1 MLKVVGIGE
10 SHWADYDHAISSP
23 DIEIEQITPN
33 VYTFTGMRG
42 CDPSMVMTS
51 EGAVFIDT
59 AQWFTQLEQMIAFA
73 KEKCGGIKYLI
84 NTESHIDHVFG
95 NPYLKKE
102 GATIIAHEKVLNGY
116 YKIPPAFNQTTYE
129 YNLDLLKR
137 QDPTKVGL
145 LLPEGEEE
153 IGKPDI
159 TFTDKLTLKVGD
171 HTFECYHT
179 PGHSPE
185 QTSIYCPEERVVFVG
200 DNIFNNCQIWFHS
213 IDFDALFK
221 SLDWLQSLDVDYI
234 IPGHGPVMSKEC
246 IAQNKQFI
254 YQWLSTVGDAIINK
268 GWTREECIERINF
281 ADRCPVDIGQ
291 PECMEY
297 ISTNNARI
305 AYDYIMRKGEL

>member
-1 MLKVVGIGE
+1 MLKVVGTGE
-10 SHWADYDHAISSP
+10 SHWADHDHAISSH

-33 VYTFTGMRG
+33 VYTFTGIRG

-59 AQWFTQLEQMIAFA
+59 AQWFTQLEQMIDFA
-73 KEKCGGIKYLI
+73 KEKSGGVKYLI

-95 NPYLKKE
+95 NPYLKKA
-102 GATIIAHEKVLNGY
+102 GATIIAQELMPNSY
-116 YKIPPAFNQTTYE
+116 YKIPPAFNMTTYE

-137 QDPTKVGL
+137 QDPTKTGL

-159 TFTDKLTLKVGD
+159 TFTDKLTLKVGG
-171 HTFECYHT
+171 HTFVCYHT

-185 QTSIYCPEERVVFVG
+185 QSSVYCPEERVVFVG

-234 IPGHGPVMSKEC
+234 IPGHGPVMGKEC

-254 YQWLSTVGDAIINK
+254 YQWLSTVGEAINK

-291 PECMEY
+291 SECMEY

-305 AYDYIMRKGEL
+305 AYDYIMRKGQL

>member
-1 MLKVVGIGE
+1 MLKVVGTGE
-10 SHWADYDHAISSP
+10 SHWADHDHAISSP
-23 DIEIEQITPN
+23 DIEIEQITPH
-33 VYTFTGMRG
+33 VYTFTGIRG

-59 AQWFTQLEQMIAFA
+59 AQWFTQLEQMIDFA
-73 KEKCGGIKYLI
+73 KEKSGGVKYLI

-95 NPYLKKE
+95 NPYLKKA
-102 GATIIAHEKVLNGY
+102 GATIIAQELMPNSY
-116 YKIPPAFNQTTYE
+116 YKIPPAFNMTTYE

-137 QDPTKVGL
+137 QDPTKTGL

-159 TFTDKLTLKVGD
+159 TFTDKLTLKVGG
-171 HTFECYHT
+171 HTFECRHT

-185 QTSIYCPEERVVFVG
+185 QSSVYCPEERVVFVG

-234 IPGHGPVMSKEC
+234 IPGHGPVMGKEC

-254 YQWLSTVGDAIINK
+254 YQWLSTVGEAINK

-291 PECMEY
+291 SECMEY

-305 AYDYIMRKGEL
+305 AYDYIMRKGQL

>member
-1 MLKVVGIGE
+1 MLKVVGTGE
-10 SHWADYDHAISSP
+10 SHWADHDHAISSP

-33 VYTFTGMRG
+33 VYTFTGIRG

-59 AQWFTQLEQMIAFA
+59 AQWFTQLEQMIDFA
-73 KEKCGGIKYLI
+73 KEKSGGVKYLI

-95 NPYLKKE
+95 NPYLKKA
-102 GATIIAHEKVLNGY
+102 GATIIAQELMPNSY
-116 YKIPPAFNQTTYE
+116 YKIPPAFNMTTYE

-137 QDPTKVGL
+137 QDPTKTGL
-145 LLPEGEEE
+145 LLLEGEEE

-171 HTFECYHT
+171 HTFVCYHT

-185 QTSIYCPEERVVFVG
+185 QSSVYCPEERVVFVG

-234 IPGHGPVMSKEC
+234 IPGHGPVMGKEC

-254 YQWLSTVGDAIINK
+254 YQWLSTVGEAINK

-291 PECMEY
+291 SECMEY

-305 AYDYIMRKGEL
+305 AYDYIMRKGQL

>member
-1 MLKVVGIGE
+1 MLKVVGTGE
-10 SHWADYDHAISSP
+10 SHWADHDHAISSP

-33 VYTFTGMRG
+33 VYTFTGIRG

-59 AQWFTQLEQMIAFA
+59 AQWFTQLEQMIDFA
-73 KEKCGGIKYLI
+73 KEKSGGVKYLI

-95 NPYLKKE
+95 NPYLKKA
-102 GATIIAHEKVLNGY
+102 GATIIAQELMPNSY
-116 YKIPPAFNQTTYE
+116 YKIPPAFNMTTYE

-137 QDPTKVGL
+137 QDPTKTGL

-159 TFTDKLTLKVGD
+159 TFTDKLTLKVGG
-171 HTFECYHT
+171 HTFVCYHT

-185 QTSIYCPEERVVFVG
+185 QSSVYCPEERVVFVG

-213 IDFDALFK
+213 IDFAALFK
-221 SLDWLQSLDVDYI
+221 SLDWLQSQDVDYL
-234 IPGHGPVMSKEC
+234 IPGHGPVMGKEC

-254 YQWLSTVGDAIINK
+254 YQWLSTVGEAINK

-291 PECMEY
+291 SECMEY

-305 AYDYIMRKGEL
+305 AYDYIMRKGQL

>member
-1 MLKVVGIGE
+1 MLKVVGIGQ
-10 SHWADYDHAISSP
+10 SHYADYDHSISSP

-33 VYTFTGMRG
+33 VYTFTGIRG

-59 AQWFTQLEQMIAFA
+59 AQWITQLEQMIEFA
-73 KEKCGGIKYLI
+73 KEKCGGVKYLI

-95 NPYLKKE
+95 NPYLKKA
-102 GATIIAHEKVLNGY
+102 GATIIAHEKVLDSY
-116 YKIPPAFNQTTYE
+116 YKIPPAFNMTTYE

-137 QDPTKVGL
+137 QDPTQTAK

-159 TFTDKLTLKVGD
+159 TFSDRMTLKVGD
-171 HTFECYHT
+171 HTFEIFDT
-179 PGHSPE
+179 TGHSPE
-185 QTSIYCPEERVVFVG
+185 QACVYCPEERVVFVG

-234 IPGHGPVMSKEC
+234 IPGHGPVRGKEC
-246 IAQNKQFI
+246 IAENKQFI
-254 YQWLSTVGDAIINK
+254 YEWLSVVGDAIINK
-268 GWTREECIERINF
+268 GWTRQECIDRINF

-291 PECMEY
+291 QDCMEY

>member
-1 MLKVVGIGE
+1 MLKVVGIGQ
-10 SHWADYDHAISSP
+10 SHYADYDKAVSSP
-23 DIEIEQITPN
+23 DIEIEQVTPN
-33 VYTFTGMRG
+33 VYTFTGIRG

-59 AQWFTQLEQMIAFA
+59 AQWITQLEQMIAFA
-73 KEKCGGIKYLI
+73 KEKCGGVKYLI

-95 NPYLKKE
+95 NPYLKKA
-102 GATIIAHEKVLNGY
+102 GATIIAHEKVLDSY
-116 YKIPPAFNQTTYE
+116 YKIPPAFNMTTYE

-137 QDPTKVGL
+137 QDPTQTAK

-159 TFTDKLTLKVGD
+159 TFSDRMTLKVGD
-171 HTFECYHT
+171 HTFEIFHT

-185 QTSIYCPEERVVFVG
+185 QASVYCPEERVVFVG

-234 IPGHGPVMSKEC
+234 IPGHGPIKGKEC
-246 IAQNKQFI
+246 IAENKQFI
-254 YQWLSTVGDAIINK
+254 YEWLSVVGDAIINK
-268 GWTREECIERINF
+268 GWTRQECIDRINF

-291 PECMEY
+291 QDCMEY

-305 AYDYIMRKGEL
+305 AYDYIVRKGGL

>member
-1 MLKVVGIGE
+1 
-10 SHWADYDHAISSP
+10 
-23 DIEIEQITPN
+23 
-33 VYTFTGMRG
+33 
-42 CDPSMVMTS
+42 MVMTS

-59 AQWFTQLEQMIAFA
+59 AQWITQLEQMIEFA
-73 KEKCGGIKYLI
+73 KEKCGGVKYLI

-95 NPYLKKE
+95 NPYLKKA
-102 GATIIAHEKVLNGY
+102 GATIIAHERVLDGY

-129 YNLDLLKR
+129 YNLSLLKR
-137 QDPTKVGL
+137 QDPTQTDK
-145 LLPEGEEE
+145 LLPEGEEA

-159 TFTDKLTLKVGD
+159 TFSERMTLKVGD
-171 HTFECYHT
+171 HTFEIFHT

-200 DNIFNNCQIWFHS
+200 DNIFNDCQIWFHS

-221 SLDWLQSLDVDYI
+221 SLDFLQGLDVDYI
-234 IPGHGPVMSKEC
+234 IPGHGPVRGKEC

-254 YQWLSTVGDAIINK
+254 YEWLSTVGDAINK
-268 GWTREECIERINF
+268 GWTREECIAKINF

-297 ISTNNARI
+297 ISTNNARV
-305 AYDYIMRKGEL
+305 AYDYIMRKGTL

>member
-1 MLKVVGIGE
+1 MLKVVGTGE
-10 SHWADYDHAISSP
+10 SHWADHDHAISSP
-23 DIEIEQITPN
+23 DIEIEQITPH
-33 VYTFTGMRG
+33 VYTFTGIRG

-59 AQWFTQLEQMIAFA
+59 AQWFTQLEQMIDFA
-73 KEKCGGIKYLI
+73 KEKSGGVKYLI

-95 NPYLKKE
+95 NPYLKKA
-102 GATIIAHEKVLNGY
+102 GATIIAQELMPNSY
-116 YKIPPAFNQTTYE
+116 YKIPPAFNMTTYE

-137 QDPTKVGL
+137 QDPTKTGL

-171 HTFECYHT
+171 HTFVCCHT

-185 QTSIYCPEERVVFVG
+185 QSSVYCPEERVVFVG

-234 IPGHGPVMSKEC
+234 IPGHGPVMGKEC

-254 YQWLSTVGDAIINK
+254 YQWLSTVGEAINK

-291 PECMEY
+291 SECMEY

-305 AYDYIMRKGEL
+305 AYDYIMRKGQL

>member
-1 MLKVVGIGE
+1 MLKVVGTGE
-10 SHWADYDHAISSP
+10 SHWADHDHAISSP
-23 DIEIEQITPN
+23 DIEIEQITPH
-33 VYTFTGMRG
+33 VYTFTGIRG

-59 AQWFTQLEQMIAFA
+59 AQWFTQLEQMIDFA
-73 KEKCGGIKYLI
+73 KEKSGGVKYLI

-95 NPYLKKE
+95 NPYLKKA
-102 GATIIAHEKVLNGY
+102 GATIIAQELMPNSY
-116 YKIPPAFNQTTYE
+116 YKIPPAFNMTTYE

-137 QDPTKVGL
+137 QDPTKTGL

-159 TFTDKLTLKVGD
+159 TFTDKLTLMVGD
-171 HTFECYHT
+171 HTFVCYHT

-185 QTSIYCPEERVVFVG
+185 QSSVYCPEERVVFVG

-234 IPGHGPVMSKEC
+234 IPGHGPVMGKEC

-254 YQWLSTVGDAIINK
+254 YQWLSTVGEAINK

-291 PECMEY
+291 SECMEY

-305 AYDYIMRKGEL
+305 AYDYIMRKGQL

>member
-1 MLKVVGIGE
+1 MLKVVGIGQ
-10 SHWADYDHAISSP
+10 SHYADYDKAISSP

-33 VYTFTGMRG
+33 VYTFTGIRG

-59 AQWFTQLEQMIAFA
+59 AQWITQLEQMIEFA

-95 NPYLKKE
+95 NPYLKNA
-102 GATIIAHEKVLNGY
+102 GATIISHEKVLDSY
-116 YKIPPAFNQTTYE
+116 YKIPPAFNMTTYE

-137 QDPTKVGL
+137 QDPTQVAK

-159 TFTDKLTLKVGD
+159 TFSDRMTLKVGD
-171 HTFECYHT
+171 HTFEIFYT

-185 QTSIYCPEERVVFVG
+185 QASVYCPEERVVFVG

-221 SLDWLQSLDVDYI
+221 SLDWLQGLDVDYI
-234 IPGHGPVMSKEC
+234 IPGHGPVKCKEC
-246 IAQNKQFI
+246 IAENKQFI
-254 YQWLSTVGDAIINK
+254 YEWLSVVGDAIINK
-268 GWTREECIERINF
+268 GWTRQECIDRINF

-291 PECMEY
+291 QDCMEY

-305 AYDYIMRKGEL
+305 AYDYIVRKGSL

>member
-1 MLKVVGIGE
+1 MLKIAGIGQ
-10 SHWADYDHAISSP
+10 SHCADYEHAVSSP

-33 VYTFTGMRG
+33 VYTFTGIRG

-51 EGAVFIDT
+51 AGAVFIDT
-59 AQWFTQLEQMIAFA
+59 AQWITQLDQMIEFA
-73 KEKCGGIKYLI
+73 KEKCGGVKYLI

-102 GATIIAHEKVLNGY
+102 GAVIIAQEKVLDGY
-116 YKIPPAFNQTTYE
+116 YRIPPAFNMTTYE

-137 QDPTKVGL
+137 QDPTQIAR

-153 IGKPDI
+153 TGKPDI
-159 TFTDKLTLKVGD
+159 TFTEKLTLKVGD

-185 QTSIYCPEERVVFVG
+185 QTSVYCPEERVVFVG

-234 IPGHGPVMSKEC
+234 IPGHGPVKGKEC
-246 IAQNKQFI
+246 IAENKQFI
-254 YQWLSTVGDAIINK
+254 YNWLSVVGDAIINK

-281 ADRCPVDIGQ
+281 AGRCPVDIGQ
-291 PECMEY
+291 SDCMEY

-305 AYDYIMRKGEL
+305 AYDYLVRKGSL

>member
-1 MLKVVGIGE
+1 MLKVVGIGQ
-10 SHWADYDHAISSP
+10 SHYADYDKAISSP

-73 KEKCGGIKYLI
+73 KEKCGSIKYLI

-102 GATIIAHEKVLNGY
+102 GATIIAHEKVLDGY
-116 YKIPPAFNQTTYE
+116 YKIPPAFNMTTYE

-137 QDPTKVGL
+137 QDPTQVAK

-159 TFTDKLTLKVGD
+159 TFNDKLTLKVGD
-171 HTFECYHT
+171 HTFKCYYT

-185 QTSIYCPEERVVFVG
+185 QVSVYVPEERCVFVG
-200 DNIFNNCQIWFHS
+200 DNLFSGCQIWFHS
-213 IDFDALFK
+213 IDFDALMK
-221 SLDWLQSLDVDYI
+221 SLNWLQGLDVDYI
-234 IPGHGPVMSKEC
+234 IPGHGPVEGKES
-246 IAQNKQFI
+246 IIKNKQFI
-254 YQWLSTVGDAIINK
+254 YEWLAAVGEGIKK
-268 GWTREECIERINF
+268 GWDVEECVKRINF

-291 PECMEY
+291 PECMDY
-297 ISTNNARI
+297 IQTHNVRR
-305 AYDYIMRKGEL
+305 AYDYLMKKL